1 MTVEIENTNTEQ
13 STLNKVESTENII
26 EETQLTEKAQI
37 TEKIENTET
46 TEKIENTESSETSP
60 KIIEKEK
67 NTEVT
72 TSTTEKNK
80 KYKKST
86 KRRSNDVKHVSR
98 KLIMAWKLASEHPG
112 AITWK
117 EIAPV
122 IDSVEFLSTHWK
134 NDDRLKDIEPVAVE
148 IVSQVNK
155 IHMELNLRV
164 FGMNRLRII
173 TEEFLNLLKKDR
185 DAFIKDTNEKTKNG
199 EESVETEVPPSP
211 STVTDNKSEI
221 NDTNDTTI
229 EKNEKAKKSET
240 KSTRSKEELLDKLI
254 NSLTQLFKLLNE
266 PADVTPLSSAPSS
279 PRPSNTHISQPQKHK
294 SKKRN
299 LFSGFFS
306 SSSDKKQST
315 NNNSSNNNSTTT
327 LNNQETTTNTNTGL
341 EVYKNNIVSEWQEYT
356 RKFVEPN
363 YLFKVCKCYLA
374 ANPSAIPPRAS
385 LIGQNWICVANEISM
400 SLWNILKKR
409 EDDLASSLI
418 FLTLY
423 KHGSPQIIERAITTI
438 GSQLPEHFYV
448 RLEYA
453 LKLKEYDQFSKE
465 EQLMLDSNYKPP
477 EIQIQTPVTPSTPT
491 LGKNSISE
499 ISHSGSTSKKDKKN
513 NNSLAVKKEDDDEEL
528 SFADM
533 LAM

>member
-1 MTVEIENTNTEQ
+1 MTVEIENTEQ
-13 STLNKVESTENII
+13 STLNKVESTENTT
-26 EETQLTEKAQI
+26 EETQLTETTQI

-46 TEKIENTESSETSP
+46 TEKIKDTESSETSP

-67 NTEVT
+67 NTEET
-72 TSTTEKNK
+72 PSSTEKSK
-80 KYKKST
+80 KYKKSS

-112 AITWK
+112 TITWK

-122 IDSVEFLSTHWK
+122 IDSVEYLSTHWK
-134 NDDRLKDIEPVAVE
+134 NDDRLKDIEPVAIE

-173 TEEFLNLLKKDR
+173 TEEFLNLLKSDR
-185 DAFIKDTNEKTKNG
+185 DTFIKDTNEKAKNG

-221 NDTNDTTI
+221 NEAINDKTS
-229 EKNEKAKKSET
+229 EKNEKTKKSET
-240 KSTRSKEELLDKLI
+240 KSIRSKEELLDKLI
-254 NSLTQLFKLLNE
+254 NSLTQLFNLLNE
-266 PADVTPLSSAPSS
+266 PADITALSSAPSS
-279 PRPSNTHISQPQKHK
+279 PRPSNTHISQPPKHK

-306 SSSDKKQST
+306 SSDKKQSS
-315 NNNSSNNNSTTT
+315 NNSSNNSSNTT
-327 LNNQETTTNTNTGL
+327 LNSQETTANTNTGL

-453 LKLKEYDQFSKE
+453 LKLKEFDQFSKE
-465 EQLMLDSNYKPP
+465 QQLMLDSNYKPP
-477 EIQIQTPVTPSTPT
+477 EPQIQTPVTTPSTPT
-491 LGKNSISE
+491 LGKNNISE
-499 ISHSGSTSKKDKKN
+499 IT
-513 NNSLAVKKEDDDEEL
+513 V
-528 SFADM
+528 F
-533 LAM
+533 